1 MATIAEE
8 KTAPKTEEKT
18 TTYLPMAFWT
28 QIVNTLDQK
37 AESISKIYGF
47 GKIDMSLIVFN
58 GKVKD
63 IIFNDEVRI
72 RPDWD
77 KPPLSES

>member
-1 MATIAEE
+1 MATKLDDKPKE
-8 KTAPKTEEKT
+8 KEDEKVKTF
-18 TTYLPMAFWT
+18 LPMAFWS
-28 QIVNTLDQK
+28 QIVNTLDTK
-37 AESISKIYGF
+37 SESISKVYGF
-47 GKIDMSLIVFN
+47 GKIDLSLIIFN

-63 IIFNDEVRI
+63 VIFNDEVRI